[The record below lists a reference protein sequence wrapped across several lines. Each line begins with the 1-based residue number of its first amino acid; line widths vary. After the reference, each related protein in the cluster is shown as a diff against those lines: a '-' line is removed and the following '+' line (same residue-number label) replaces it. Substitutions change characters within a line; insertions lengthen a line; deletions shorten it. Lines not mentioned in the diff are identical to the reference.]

1 MSLKSELIIC
11 LLINSICIHECV
23 RGDSFSADTTTDKLR
38 RGKRQQV
45 YSFKFS
51 YIWTRQVTFKLENA
65 ETIDRNIYLYTYLH
79 SLLRRVEAD
88 KTIVIQTNEAFSSS
102 RASCGP
108 ALPHVH
114 QLHAL
119 TVGPRPGH
127 SHLALQ
133 GKRSLTHHTLP
144 LPHTLA
150 CMLAHTRLTAGARW
164 DASCCRSGKGVHW
177 MGSTGQLHTDRS
189 LAFPESSTPSPTL
202 ISLPLQA
209 YWELRGAHVARDY
222 QHHYCSHAA
231 QNLLGYI

>member
-1 MSLKSELIIC
+1 M
-11 LLINSICIHECV
+11 LINYLHLYPWMCK
-23 RGDSFSADTTTDKLR
+23 RWLSADTTTDKLR

-88 KTIVIQTNEAFSSS
+88 TTIVIQTNEAFSSS

-150 CMLAHTRLTAGARW
+150 CMLAHARLTAGARW

-209 YWELRGAHVARDY
+209 YWELWGAHVAGDY